1 MWRVGREKDRR
12 EVTRWTVST
21 TANRRSNLNT
31 INYFH
36 FLEVGTQVL
45 GHIKRHRFGIIES
58 EYIINKICEFCLL
71 LSHDKV
77 KC

>member
-1 MWRVGREKDRR
+1 MVYWIMFWWKGVRRVGREKERR

-36 FLEVGTQVL
+36 FLEVVTQV
-45 GHIKRHRFGIIES
+45 
-58 EYIINKICEFCLL
+58 
-71 LSHDKV
+71 
-77 KC
+77 